1 MIAALLL
8 CAASLAGPR
17 GVVTDLPTPP
27 DLAQAFAPRRVALLV
42 GVDDYDDP
50 SLGNLR
56 FAAKDAEDLET
67 VLADPALGAFSVR
80 TLTARVTQA
89 EFWDAFEDVTA
100 ELQPD
105 DTFLLY
111 VAGHGTL
118 DMVPAAPGQTVAT
131 APRLYLMTSDARLD
145 RPSGTGL
152 ALAELDRAVS
162 ALPAH
167 RRVVVV
173 DACYSGK
180 GRSAL
185 APAAAEARASLRG
198 PLPPP
203 TLPAS
208 RYDVRLFAADVD
220 HPALEAPELQHGI
233 YSHFLVQG
241 LKGEADLDGDGL
253 VDVRELRLWARDRT
267 MAYTGGAQ
275 VPWSHETQVGW
286 GEIFLSGDPRARRQA
301 EHAILLGL
309 EALPAQAEVS
319 VDGQPRGAGSL
330 PPGEHE
336 LTILLDGVP
345 IGVWTVTLAPG
356 ERLDVTSIVGQGVP
370 PENLASAGLDPA
382 AYTPRERDGRLLI
395 GATGSALAGQ
405 DIAPS
410 FSAGLAVWGARE
422 HEGPRLALGAV
433 VDVGLGPVWALEALF
448 PVGTARLRAG
458 WWWGEDWVLGP
469 TLDAGLLGR
478 SLPAGL
484 QGGFLAAPGAHLHHP
499 LGAFDLG
506 LEADCALLWTRG
518 GLRALPGLRL
528 SFGPHP
534 GGHDHAE

>member
-17 GVVTDLPTPP
+17 GVVTDLPAPP
-27 DLAQAFAPRRVALLV
+27 ALAQAFAPRRVALLV

-50 SLGNLR
+50 TLGSLR
-56 FAAKDAEDLET
+56 FAAKDAEDLRA
-67 VLADPALGAFSVR
+67 VLADPALGGFSVR
-80 TLTARVTQA
+80 ALTTRVTREELWA
-89 EFWDAFEDVTA
+89 AFTDVTA

-111 VAGHGTL
+111 LAGHGTL
-118 DMVPAAPGQTVAT
+118 EMVPAAAGQTVAT
-131 APRLYLMTSDARLD
+131 EPRLYLMTTDSRLGA
-145 RPSGTGL
+145 PASTGVS
-152 ALAELDRAVS
+152 LAELDAAVS

-185 APAAAEARASLRG
+185 SPAAAQARANLRG
-198 PLPPP
+198 PIASPD
-203 TLPAS
+203 LPAS
-208 RYDVRLFAADVD
+208 RYDVRLFAADVN
-220 HPALEAPELQHGI
+220 HPALEAPELQNGI

-241 LKGEADLDGDGL
+241 LEGEADLDGDGL

-286 GEIFLSGDPRARRQA
+286 GEIFLSGDPRARHQA
-301 EHAILLGL
+301 EHAILVGL
-309 EALPAQAEVS
+309 EALPEQAEVS

-345 IGVWTVTLAPG
+345 IGVWTVTLGPG
-356 ERLDVTSIVGQGVP
+356 ERLDVSSIVGQGVP
-370 PENLASAGLDPA
+370 PENLTSVGLNPA
-382 AYTPRERDGRLLI
+382 LYAPPERAGRLLI
-395 GATGSALAGQ
+395 GLTGSALAGQ
-405 DIAPS
+405 DLAPS
-410 FSAGLAVWGARE
+410 FAAGVSVWAELE
-422 HEGPRLALGAV
+422 HAGPRLALGVAAEY
-433 VDVGLGPVWALEALF
+433 GLGPVWDLEALF
-448 PVGTARLRAG
+448 PVGSARLRGG
-458 WWWGEDWVLGP
+458 WWWGERWVVGP
-469 TLDAGLLGR
+469 TLDAGMLAR

-484 QGGFLAAPGAHLHHP
+484 QAGLLLAPGAHLHRS
-499 LGAFDLG
+499 LGALDLG
-506 LEADCALLWTRG
+506 LEADLPLVWTRG
-518 GLRALPGLRL
+518 GMRALPGARL
-528 SFGPHP
+528 TLGTHL
-534 GGHDHAE
+534 GGHDHAD